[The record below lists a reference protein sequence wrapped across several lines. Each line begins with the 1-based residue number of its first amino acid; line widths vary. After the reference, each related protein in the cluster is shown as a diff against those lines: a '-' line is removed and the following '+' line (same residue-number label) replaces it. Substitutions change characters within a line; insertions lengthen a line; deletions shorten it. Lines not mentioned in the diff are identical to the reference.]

1 MNGKCVAYCS
11 LLVFAV
17 LIKTTAEP
25 NPPPEPKPGNGI
37 SMAGAVQEF
46 LDSNDQNKQ
55 SKNKGSSNPRCNTKD
70 QQHYCVTAIRENCT
84 CADIKRPCSAEG
96 LECPNRKTP
105 QCYQRK
111 TGSGITPEI
120 SCSCSCL

>member
-17 LIKTTAEP
+17 LIKT
-25 NPPPEPKPGNGI
+25 
-37 SMAGAVQEF
+37 S
-46 LDSNDQNKQ
+46 
-55 SKNKGSSNPRCNTKD
+55 SSNPRCNTKD